1 MKAWNYIKNDCDQE
15 TGREYSSIG
24 KIIGK
29 DDGGTAMAWR
39 SASCK
44 MICYQV
50 SDGETLKILSLHFAP
65 SLQSAFCTESVFCIR
80 SAVCSLHFVLTGLV
94 CCFCSNEP
102 QVRTEIL
109 ELEKKKFSETFL
121 AAMIDVWTVGWG
133 APEEK
138 YDDRTIITLYLL
150 PTILYGCLWCSSA
163 WSQRV
168 LKWTRY
174 GSLRCE
180 HFGFSIQA
188 AFLEVR
194 KCHWRLLFLLNHK
207 NTLFLSTR
215 VSELHRN

>member
-1 MKAWNYIKNDCDQE
+1 MLSGIRRRNIKN
-15 TGREYSSIG
+15 S
-24 KIIGK
+24 
-29 DDGGTAMAWR
+29 
-39 SASCK
+39 
-44 MICYQV
+44 
-50 SDGETLKILSLHFAP
+50 
-65 SLQSAFCTESVFCIR
+65 QSAFCTQ
-80 SAVCSLHFVLTGLV
+80 SAVCILYLV
-94 CCFCSNEP
+94 CILYPVCSLLSAFCTDRIGLLFLFERASSPDRNIGA
-102 QVRTEIL
+102 R
-109 ELEKKKFSETFL
+109 KKKISETFL
-121 AAMIDVWTVGWG
+121 ASMIDVWTVGWG

-150 PTILYGCLWCSSA
+150 LTILYGCLWCSSA

-207 NTLFLSTR
+207 KTLFLSTR